1 MKIIKIS
8 ALIGLLAAACAPARA
23 QDFRINQ
30 KEYFENAGA
39 GVMVYS
45 DACPE
50 GHQGGVTLV
59 LNGHRP
65 RAPRTST
72 GTPSIALNRDCRL
85 MFSI

>member
-1 MKIIKIS
+1 MKIIKTS
-8 ALIGLLAAACAPARA
+8 ALPVLLWAICFPARA

-30 KEYFENAGA
+30 KEYFENARA
-39 GVMVYS
+39 GVMVFSDVYS
-45 DACPE
+45 E

-72 GTPSIALNRDCRL
+72 GTP
-85 MFSI
+85 